1 MLSYHSLRTII
12 MKKNKLRDPLPY
24 ILVAPAILLLL
35 GFMLYPMVSN
45 VITSLFRYKLTS
57 TKRPF
62 VGLENYSLV
71 LNDERVWQ
79 ALGRTIVWTAI
90 TLVIVTVLGVL
101 MAMLLKTK
109 FPGSG
114 FLKAFMLI
122 PWILPSVITGYI
134 WQLMLAEDAGIIT
147 YALKSLNI
155 VSKDFSWFV
164 SGSTAMSAA
173 IMANSWRAFP
183 FLALMVF
190 ARLSNQPKDLIEAAS
205 IDGASRLQVFWNITI
220 PHIKPVLNS
229 CILLIFIWTFNA
241 YDILRV
247 MTNGG
252 PAEKTTTMSILVYKE
267 AFSFYNIST
276 AATMSVLMFSVMLTI
291 IIVVRLIRKVLKVD
305 GEDDV

>member
-1 MLSYHSLRTII
+1 